1 MHRPLRC
8 LLVLLAVFAS
18 LLLPAVASADTGRGP
33 AILDVRPLG
42 GRQYQVVV
50 YSAAMNRPITLWV
63 SHPDAP
69 APALYLLNAVDG
81 GENGGPWNVRTDAAK
96 FFAGKPVNVI
106 VPIGGRASYY
116 TDWLADDPVLGRN
129 EWATFLIHELPPLL
143 NPRFRMT
150 GRNAVAGV
158 SMSGTS
164 ALNLAI
170 QAPGVYQAAGVYS
183 GCPATSDAAGRALV
197 YSQLAMFG
205 ANAANMWGAP
215 GNADW
220 TAHDPMLNAGRLRG
234 VALYIS
240 TGNGAASVHD
250 TLADPS
256 LGGDAGTLANRVV
269 VGGAMESVVDRCTR
283 VFTDR
288 LAALGIPSTEV
299 FRGGTHAWPYWQ
311 DDLHDSWRVFAPAL
325 GV

>member
-1 MHRPLRC
+1 MHRLLRC
-8 LLVLLAVFAS
+8 LLVLSAVVAS
-18 LLLPAVASADTGRGP
+18 LLPAVASADTGRGP

-50 YSAAMNRPITLWV
+50 YSAAMHRPITLWI
-63 SHPDAP
+63 SHPDEP

-81 GENGGPWNVRTDAAK
+81 GEDGGPWNVRTDAAM
-96 FFAGKPVNVI
+96 FFADKPVNVI

-143 NPRFRMT
+143 NARFHMT

-164 ALNLAI
+164 ALDLAI
-170 QAPGVYQAAGVYS
+170 QAPGMYQAAGVYS
-183 GCPATSDAAGRALV
+183 GCPATSDAAARALV
-197 YSQLAMFG
+197 YSQLATFG

-215 GNADW
+215 GNIDW
-220 TAHDPMLNAGRLRG
+220 AAHDPVVNAGRLRG
-234 VALYIS
+234 VAMYIS
-240 TGNGAASVHD
+240 AGTGAVGVHD
-250 TLADPS
+250 TLADPTI
-256 LGGDAGTLANRVV
+256 GGPGGLVNRAT
-269 VGGAMESVVDRCTR
+269 VGGVMESVVNSCTR
-283 VFTDR
+283 TFTDR
-288 LAALGIPSTEV
+288 LAALRIPATV
-299 FRGGTHAWPYWQ
+299 DFHPGTHSWPYWQ
-311 DDLHDSWRVFAPAL
+311 DDLHNSWRVFAPAL